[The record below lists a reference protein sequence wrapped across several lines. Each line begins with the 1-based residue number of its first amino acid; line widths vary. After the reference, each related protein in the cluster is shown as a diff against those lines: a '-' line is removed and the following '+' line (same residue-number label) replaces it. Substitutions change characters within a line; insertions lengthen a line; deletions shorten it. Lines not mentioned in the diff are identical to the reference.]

1 MPRAV
6 ASHILVSTE
15 AQAADLQQQIADGA
29 AFDELAKQ
37 HSSCPSGKQ
46 SGGSLGQFGKGDMVP
61 EFDAVIFSDLPLG
74 EVSDPVKT
82 QFGYHLI
89 QVQQRMM

>member
-1 MPRAV
+1 MPTAV

-15 AQAADLQQQIADGA
+15 DKALDLKQQIADGA
-29 AFDELAKQ
+29 DFAELAKQ
-37 HSSCPSGKQ
+37 HSSCPSGQ
-46 SGGSLGQFGKGDMVP
+46 SGGSLGQFQQGQMVP

-74 EVSDPVKT
+74 EVSEPVKT

-89 QVQQRMM
+89 EVQQRVM

>member
-1 MPRAV
+1 MPTAV

-15 AQAADLQQQIADGA
+15 EQALDLKKQISEGADFA
-29 AFDELAKQ
+29 ELAKA
-37 HSSCPSGKQ
+37 HSACPSGK
-46 SGGSLGQFGKGDMVP
+46 SGGSLGQFSQGQMVP

-74 EVSDPVKT
+74 EVSEPVKT

-89 QVQQRMM
+89 AVQQRMM